1 MKKPH
6 INATNWKSYS
16 DGIAEK
22 RESWVK
28 ETSAT
33 IVCIM
38 EWKRFI
44 LGLSMDDYYGGLLH
58 YKMNPRTC
66 RKMLDGE
73 SNVPMELFLSFC
85 FTFGYD
91 IKRFAASSEFL
102 GSDKSNGDYLRIGAA
117 VEALGKNGVH
127 ELASN
132 ISNSCASATFA
143 TRRQLARVLRDFA
156 DSMERTDDI
165 ATDEASL
172 NRAIDSVNAEAANEI
187 ERLKRVQDREEV
199 TADVI

>member
-1 MKKPH
+1 M
-6 INATNWKSYS
+6 
-16 DGIAEK
+16 
-22 RESWVK
+22 
-28 ETSAT
+28 
-33 IVCIM
+33 CI
-38 EWKRFI
+38 R
-44 LGLSMDDYYGGLLH
+44 D
-58 YKMNPRTC
+58 R
-66 RKMLDGE
+66 
-73 SNVPMELFLSFC
+73 
-85 FTFGYD
+85 YD

>member
-1 MKKPH
+1 
-6 INATNWKSYS
+6 
-16 DGIAEK
+16 
-22 RESWVK
+22 
-28 ETSAT
+28 
-33 IVCIM
+33 
-38 EWKRFI
+38 
-44 LGLSMDDYYGGLLH
+44 
-58 YKMNPRTC
+58 
-66 RKMLDGE
+66 
-73 SNVPMELFLSFC
+73 MELFLSFC

-102 GSDKSNGDYLRIGAA
+102 TSGRSNGDYLRIGAA
-117 VEALGKNGVH
+117 VEALGKNGVC

-132 ISNSCASATFA
+132 ISSSCASATFA